1 MRILVSGGA
10 GFLGTNL
17 CRYLLEKGES
27 VICVDSLAT
36 GNKRNIAGILGNP
49 RFEFMEQ
56 DIITPL
62 NIKGKLDQIYHL
74 ASRASPP
81 NYQSEPIHTMLTNA
95 IGTNNLLRLALEK
108 KAVFFMAS
116 TSEVYGDPE
125 EHPQRESYWG
135 HVNPTGIRS
144 CYDESKRFAEALCMA
159 YHRRHK
165 LPIRIVRIF
174 NTYGPYMQADDG
186 RVVSNLINQA
196 LSNRPMTIYGDGTQT
211 RSFCYVDDEI
221 EGLHRLM
228 NSKLIG
234 PVNIGNPNE
243 ISVLEIANQI
253 KSLTGTKSKIV
264 FRPLPQDDPI
274 RRKPDIALAVKELG
288 WEPKIQLDEGLKRTI
303 AYFKAIRQNPSKL

>member
-1 MRILVSGGA
+1 MRILVAGGA
-10 GFLGTNL
+10 GFLGANL
-17 CRYLLEKGES
+17 CRYLLEKGNS
-27 VICVDSLAT
+27 VVCVDSLAT
-36 GNKRNIAGILGNP
+36 GNKANITGMLGNP
-49 RFEFMEQ
+49 RFEFIEQ
-56 DIITPL
+56 DIIKPL
-62 NIKGKLDQIYHL
+62 SIECKLDHIYHL

-108 KAVFFMAS
+108 KAVFLMAS

-125 EHPQRESYWG
+125 EHPQKESYWG

-165 LPIRIVRIF
+165 VPIRIVRIF

-211 RSFCYVDDEI
+211 RSFCYVDDEV
-221 EGLHRLM
+221 EGLYRLM
-228 NSKLIG
+228 NSKVIG

-243 ISVLEIANQI
+243 ITVLEIAKHI
-253 KSLTGTKSKIV
+253 RYLTGTKSKIV
-264 FRPLPQDDPI
+264 FKPLPQDDPI
-274 RRKPDIALAVKELG
+274 RRRPDIALAKKELG
-288 WEPKIQLDEGLKRTI
+288 WEPKISLDEGLKRTI
-303 AYFKAIRQNPSKL
+303 AYFRAIRRDSPKR